1 LFSRA
6 ATERSTRAAVI
17 FPSNPNPSLM
27 LDEKARELGR
37 LIGQSPE
44 YQSVKRA
51 NEALNGDR
59 DAVALLRQMDQL
71 RDEAQRMIER
81 GENPTAEMEQQLD
94 DLLSKVQVNS
104 NYQRA
109 IAAQENF
116 DKTMLQVNNWIT
128 EGIRKGS
135 TSSIITLG

>member
-1 LFSRA
+1 M
-6 ATERSTRAAVI
+6 TI
-17 FPSNPNPSLM
+17 
-27 LDEKARELGR
+27 DEKAVELGR

-44 YQSVKRA
+44 YQAVKRS
-51 NEALNGDR
+51 NDALNSDR
-59 DAVALLRQMDQL
+59 EAVTVLRQMEQVRL
-71 RDEAQRMIER
+71 EAQRMIER
-81 GENPTAEMEQQLD
+81 GQNPTPEMEQQLD
-94 DLLSKVQVNS
+94 ELLGKVQVNA

-128 EGIRKGS
+128 EGIRKGA

>member
-1 LFSRA
+1 
-6 ATERSTRAAVI
+6 
-17 FPSNPNPSLM
+17 M

-37 LIGQSPE
+37 LIGQSAE
-44 YQSVKRA
+44 YQAVKRA
-51 NEALNGDR
+51 NESLNGDR

-71 RDEAQRMIER
+71 RDQAQRMIES
-81 GENPTAEMEQQLD
+81 GENPTQEMEQQLD
-94 DLLSKVQVNS
+94 ELLGKVQGNP

-128 EGIRKGS
+128 EGIRKGA

>member
-1 LFSRA
+1 
-6 ATERSTRAAVI
+6 
-17 FPSNPNPSLM
+17 M

-44 YQSVKRA
+44 YQAVKRA
-51 NEALNGDR
+51 NDALNGDR
-59 DAVALLRQMDQL
+59 DAVALLSQMDEL
-71 RDEAQRMIER
+71 RERAQRMIER
-81 GENPTAEMEQQLD
+81 GQNPTPDMEQQLD
-94 DLLSKVQVNS
+94 ELLGKVQVNP

-109 IAAQENF
+109 VAAQENF

-128 EGIRKGS
+128 EGIRKGA

>member
-1 LFSRA
+1 
-6 ATERSTRAAVI
+6 
-17 FPSNPNPSLM
+17 M

-37 LIGQSPE
+37 LIGQSTE
-44 YQSVKRA
+44 YQALKRA

-59 DAVALLRQMDQL
+59 DAVSLLREMDQL
-71 RDEAQRMIER
+71 RDQAQRMIER
-81 GENPTAEMEQQLD
+81 GQNPTAEMEQQLD
-94 DLLSKVQVNS
+94 ELLSKVQVNP

-116 DKTMLQVNNWIT
+116 DKTMVQVNNWIT
-128 EGIRKGS
+128 EGIRKGA

>member
-6 ATERSTRAAVI
+6 ATDRDTRAAAI

-71 RDEAQRMIER
+71 RDQAQRMIER

>member
-1 LFSRA
+1 
-6 ATERSTRAAVI
+6 
-17 FPSNPNPSLM
+17 M

-44 YQSVKRA
+44 YQAVKRA

-59 DAVALLRQMDQL
+59 DAVAVLREMDQL
-71 RDEAQRMIER
+71 RDQAQRMIER
-81 GENPTAEMEQQLD
+81 GENPTTDMEQKLD
-94 DLLSKVQVNS
+94 ELLGQVQVNA

-128 EGIRKGS
+128 EGIRKGA

>member
-1 LFSRA
+1 
-6 ATERSTRAAVI
+6 
-17 FPSNPNPSLM
+17 M

-37 LIGQSPE
+37 LIGQSTE
-44 YQSVKRA
+44 YQAVKRA
-51 NEALNGDR
+51 NESLNGDR

-71 RDEAQRMIER
+71 RDQAQRMIEN
-81 GENPTAEMEQQLD
+81 GENPTPEMEQQLD
-94 DLLSKVQVNS
+94 ELLGKVQGNP

>member
-1 LFSRA
+1 
-6 ATERSTRAAVI
+6 
-17 FPSNPNPSLM
+17 M

-44 YQSVKRA
+44 YQAVKRA

-71 RDEAQRMIER
+71 RDQAQRMIER
-81 GENPTAEMEQQLD
+81 GENPTSDMEQQLD
-94 DLLSKVQVNS
+94 DLLGKVQVNS

>member
-1 LFSRA
+1 
-6 ATERSTRAAVI
+6 
-17 FPSNPNPSLM
+17 M

-37 LIGQSPE
+37 LIGQSAE
-44 YQSVKRA
+44 YQAVKRA
-51 NEALNGDR
+51 NEGLNGDR

-71 RDEAQRMIER
+71 RDQAQRMIES
-81 GENPTAEMEQQLD
+81 GENPTQEMEQQLD
-94 DLLSKVQVNS
+94 ELLGKVQGNP

-116 DKTMLQVNNWIT
+116 DKTMLQVNNWIS
-128 EGIRKGS
+128 EGIRKGA